1 MENALNDE
9 ELAKLRGAGLLLENE
24 VALRSGDLV
33 IAENVVTK
41 ERRILDTQGL
51 LNEGNK
57 RVLKG

>member
-1 MENALNDE
+1 MENALNNE

-24 VALRSGDLV
+24 VALRSGDLI

-41 ERRILDTQGL
+41 ERRILDTHGL